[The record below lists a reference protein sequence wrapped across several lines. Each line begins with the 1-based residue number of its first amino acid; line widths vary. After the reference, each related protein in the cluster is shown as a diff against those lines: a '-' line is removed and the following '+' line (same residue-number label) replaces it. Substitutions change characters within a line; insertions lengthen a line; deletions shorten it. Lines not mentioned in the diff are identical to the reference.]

1 MDETEVRMMGS
12 KVVSYLRVS
21 GGRGQRADGLG
32 IEAQRLAVADYCA
45 GHDAKLVR
53 EFVEVES
60 GKVNSR
66 PQLAE
71 ALTLARM
78 TGSVLVVARLCRLSR
93 DAAFLIGLE
102 QSGIEFVACDVPSAN
117 RLTVRLMA
125 VLAQE
130 ERERISARTKAALKA
145 AREVRGVKLGGWR
158 GGPLVD
164 GNLGR
169 AVLRKVADD
178 FARDAGPVA
187 TQMRGTGASLHQ
199 IAVRLIAQGIRTPR
213 GGDGWTATSVHR
225 LLTRHAT
232 LARA

>member
-130 ERERISARTKAALKA
+130 EGLWWT
-145 AREVRGVKLGGWR
+145 
-158 GGPLVD
+158 
-164 GNLGR
+164 
-169 AVLRKVADD
+169 
-178 FARDAGPVA
+178 
-187 TQMRGTGASLHQ
+187 GTL
-199 IAVRLIAQGIRTPR
+199 AVRCSGRSLTTSPATPGRWPPRCAAQAP
-213 GGDGWTATSVHR
+213 AS
-225 LLTRHAT
+225 TRSPSG
-232 LARA
+232 